1 MLLREEIFQ
10 QPSVLETGL
19 TANIAAAQGA
29 RALLARS
36 DVHHVVIAARG
47 TSDNAAR
54 YAKYVWGARL
64 GLPVTLAAPSLYS
77 RFARPPDL
85 SGAAVV
91 GISQSGQ
98 SPDLLHVLEE
108 GRRVGRPTIA
118 LTNDPSSPIA
128 ELSDIVIPLHAA
140 PELSIAATKSYT
152 ASLLAVAMI
161 ATDTESLAH
170 VPEAV
175 SGALAVE
182 SAISN
187 AVDQMGTI
195 SKAVVLGRGY
205 NHATAFEWAIKLQE
219 MAYVLAHPYSTAD
232 FAHGPFALLEPGF
245 PLLAVVG
252 EGTLTE
258 DGLAIIRRARDETD
272 AAITVLTN
280 VGVPDLPTIDLPS
293 IEEWLSPIAFIA
305 ACQLFTLHCAVA
317 NGVDPEN
324 PRGLAKV
331 TKTA

>member
-128 ELSDIVIPLHAA
+128 ELSDIDAPIP
-140 PELSIAATKSYT
+140 T
-152 ASLLAVAMI
+152 
-161 ATDTESLAH
+161 
-170 VPEAV
+170 
-175 SGALAVE
+175 
-182 SAISN
+182 
-187 AVDQMGTI
+187 
-195 SKAVVLGRGY
+195 
-205 NHATAFEWAIKLQE
+205 
-219 MAYVLAHPYSTAD
+219 
-232 FAHGPFALLEPGF
+232 
-245 PLLAVVG
+245 
-252 EGTLTE
+252 
-258 DGLAIIRRARDETD
+258 
-272 AAITVLTN
+272 
-280 VGVPDLPTIDLPS
+280 
-293 IEEWLSPIAFIA
+293 
-305 ACQLFTLHCAVA
+305 
-317 NGVDPEN
+317 
-324 PRGLAKV
+324 
-331 TKTA
+331 